1 LLSHLSISDFALID
15 HLELDLSP
23 GFNALSGET
32 GAGKSIIVDAMS
44 TLLGGRADSDL
55 IRTGSDQALIEG
67 VFTLSRERQQEFLFP
82 LLEEYGVE
90 GEGDLILSRE
100 LNRQGRHICRINGRM
115 VTLHLLREVG
125 QRLIDIHN
133 QGEHLSL
140 LRVREHLGFLD
151 RFWGLTDLREKVE
164 ARVKALYR
172 VRRELGRLLADERE
186 LARRIDLLQYQARE
200 IKAAKL
206 EPGEEEELK
215 REHTLLANAEQLIT
229 QINTAYE
236 ALYEGREDQ
245 GAALDLLGEARQ
257 ILASLEEIDPQLQEG
272 RRLIEEASAQLG
284 ELAQSLRSY
293 RDAIDYSPQRLAQV
307 EERLGLIYN
316 LKRKYGNSIEEVL
329 AFGERASQEL
339 EGIVHSEERIEELR
353 SAKGEL
359 LAEIGSFAGQLSLAR
374 REAAQGLAE
383 AVEGQLRDL
392 QMEKAKFAVA
402 LEQSEDPEGV
412 EVDGK
417 RFAFDITGIDKV
429 EFIISPNP
437 GEPLKPLS
445 KIASGGETCRLM
457 LALKSVLS
465 TVDET
470 PTLIFDEIDAGL
482 GGRGGEVIGR
492 KLWGLTADHQVL
504 CVTHLPQIASFGDA
518 HFKVFKEEVGERTVT
533 RAQLLDEPGRLEELA
548 QMLGQV
554 TESIQMSAQEIYEQV
569 QEWKERQNLISAT
582 DR

>member
-1 LLSHLSISDFALID
+1 LLSYLSISNFALID

-23 GFNALSGET
+23 GFNALTGET

-55 IRTGSDQALIEG
+55 IRTGTSQALIEG
-67 VFTLSRERQQEFLFP
+67 VFTLPGELQQEFLFP
-82 LLEEYGVE
+82 LLEEYGIK
-90 GEGDLILSRE
+90 GERDLILSRE
-100 LNRQGRHICRINGRM
+100 LNRQGRHICRINGRIA
-115 VTLHLLREVG
+115 TLRLLREVG

-140 LRVREHLGFLD
+140 LRVREHLEFLD
-151 RFWGLTDLREKVE
+151 RFGGLTDLQGRVE
-164 ARVKALYR
+164 AKVKALYR
-172 VRRELGRLLADERE
+172 VRRELERLVADERE
-186 LARRIDLLQYQARE
+186 LARRIDLLQYQVRE
-200 IKAAKL
+200 IRAARL
-206 EPGEEEELK
+206 EPGEEEELG

-229 QINTAYE
+229 QINAAYE

-245 GAALDLLGEARQ
+245 EAALDLLGEARR
-257 ILASLEEIDPQLQEG
+257 ILTSLEEIDPQLQE
-272 RRLIEEASAQLG
+272 RRKTIEEASAQLG
-284 ELAQSLRSY
+284 ELAHSLRSY
-293 RDAIDYSPQRLAQV
+293 RDAIDHSPQRLAQV

-316 LKRKYGNSIEEVL
+316 LKRKYGDSIQEIL
-329 AFGERASQEL
+329 AFGERAAQEL
-339 EGIVHSEERIEELR
+339 ERIVHSEERIEELR
-353 SAKGEL
+353 SAEEEL
-359 LAEIGSFAGQLSLAR
+359 LAEIGSLVGQLSLAR
-374 REAAQGLAE
+374 REAAQGLSE

-392 QMEKAKFAVA
+392 QMEKARFAVA
-402 LEQSEDPEGV
+402 LERTEDPEGV
-412 EVDGK
+412 EVDGQ
-417 RFAFDITGIDKV
+417 RFAFDITGIDRV
-429 EFIISPNP
+429 EFVISPNP

-445 KIASGGETCRLM
+445 KIASGGETCRFM

-482 GGRGGEVIGR
+482 GGRGGDIIGH

-518 HFKVFKEEVGERTVT
+518 HFKVVKEQVGKRTVT

-569 QEWKERQNLISAT
+569 QEWKKSKT
-582 DR
+582 

>member
-1 LLSHLSISDFALID
+1 MLNHLSISNFALID

-23 GFNALSGET
+23 GFNALTGET

-55 IRTGSDQALIEG
+55 IRTGTSQALMEG
-67 VFTLSRERQQEFLFP
+67 VFTLREMQRGFLFP

-100 LNRQGRHICRINGRM
+100 LNRQGRHICRINGRI
-115 VTLHLLREVG
+115 VTLRFLREVG

-151 RFWGLTDLREKVE
+151 RFGGLTDLRGKVE
-164 ARVKALYR
+164 AKVKALYR
-172 VRRELGRLLADERE
+172 VRRELERLLADERE
-186 LARRIDLLQYQARE
+186 LARRIDLLQYQVRE
-200 IKAAKL
+200 IRAAKL

-229 QINTAYE
+229 QINAAYE
-236 ALYEGREDQ
+236 ALYEGREDRE
-245 GAALDLLGEARQ
+245 AALDLLAEARET
-257 ILASLEEIDPQLQEG
+257 LTSLEEIDPQLQE
-272 RRLIEEASAQLG
+272 RRKMIEEASAQLR
-284 ELAQSLRSY
+284 ELAQALRSY

-316 LKRKYGNSIEEVL
+316 LKRKYGDSIEEIL
-329 AFGERASQEL
+329 AFGERAAQEL

-353 SAKGEL
+353 SAEEEL
-359 LAEIGSFAGQLSLAR
+359 LAEIGSLAGQLSLAR
-374 REAAQGLAE
+374 LEASQGLSE

-392 QMEKAKFAVA
+392 QMEKAEFAVA
-402 LEQSEDPEGV
+402 LEQTEDPEGV
-412 EVDGK
+412 EVDGQ

-445 KIASGGETCRLM
+445 KIASGGETCRFM

-465 TVDET
+465 KVDQT

-482 GGRGGEVIGR
+482 GGRGGDVIGR
-492 KLWGLTADHQVL
+492 KLWRLTADHQVL

-518 HFKVFKEEVGERTVT
+518 HFKVIKEEIGERTVT
-533 RAQLLDEPGRLEELA
+533 RAQFLDEPGRLEELA

-554 TESIQMSAQEIYEQV
+554 TDAIQMSAQEIYEQV
-569 QEWKERQNLISAT
+569 QGWKR
-582 DR
+582 DKPDPY

>member
-1 LLSHLSISDFALID
+1 MLSHLSISNFALID
-15 HLELDLSP
+15 HLELDFSP
-23 GFNALSGET
+23 GFNALTGET

-55 IRTGSDQALIEG
+55 IRTGTSQALLEG
-67 VFTLSRERQQEFLFP
+67 VFTLSGERQQEFLFP
-82 LLEEYGVE
+82 LLEGYRVK
-90 GEGDLILSRE
+90 GEGGLILSRE
-100 LNRQGRHICRINGRM
+100 LNRQGRHICRINGRI
-115 VTLHLLREVG
+115 VTLRLLREVG

-140 LRVREHLGFLD
+140 LRVREHLEFLD
-151 RFWGLTDLREKVE
+151 RFGGLTELRGKVE
-164 ARVKALYR
+164 AKVKALYR
-172 VRRELGRLLADERE
+172 VRRELERLVFDERE
-186 LARRIDLLQYQARE
+186 LARRVDLLQYQVRE
-200 IKAAKL
+200 IRAAKL
-206 EPGEEEELK
+206 QPGEEEELE

-229 QINTAYE
+229 QINAAYE

-245 GAALDLLGEARQ
+245 GAALDLLGEARE
-257 ILASLEEIDPQLQEG
+257 ILASLEEIDPQLQE
-272 RRLIEEASAQLG
+272 RRKIIEEASAQLG
-284 ELAQSLRSY
+284 ELAHSLRSY
-293 RDAIDYSPQRLAQV
+293 RDGIDYSPQRLAQV

-316 LKRKYGNSIEEVL
+316 LKRKYGESIEEIL
-329 AFGERASQEL
+329 AFGERAAQEL
-339 EGIVHSEERIEELR
+339 EGIVHSEERIEELQ
-353 SAKGEL
+353 SAEEES
-359 LAEIGSFAGQLSLAR
+359 LAEIGSLAGQLSLAR
-374 REAAQGLAE
+374 REAAQRLSE

-392 QMEKAKFAVA
+392 QMEKARFAVA
-402 LEQSEDPEGV
+402 LEQTEDPEGV
-412 EVDGK
+412 EVDSK
-417 RFAFDITGIDKV
+417 RFAFDIRGIDKV

-445 KIASGGETCRLM
+445 KIASGGETCRFM

-492 KLWGLTADHQVL
+492 KLWRLAADHQVL

-518 HFKVFKEEVGERTVT
+518 HFQVSKEQVGERTVT
-533 RAQLLDEPGRLEELA
+533 RAQLLDEPRRLEELA

-569 QEWKERQNLISAT
+569 QGWKKGENS
-582 DR
+582 

>member
-1 LLSHLSISDFALID
+1 MLSHLSISNFALID

-23 GFNALSGET
+23 GFNALTGET

-55 IRTGSDQALIEG
+55 IRTGTSQALIEG
-67 VFTLSRERQQEFLFP
+67 VFTLPREMQQEFLVP
-82 LLEEYGVE
+82 LLEEYGVQ

-100 LNRQGRHICRINGRM
+100 LNRRERHICRINGRI
-115 VTLHLLREVG
+115 VTLRLLREVG

-140 LRVREHLGFLD
+140 LRVREHLQFLD
-151 RFWGLTDLREKVE
+151 RFGGLTDLRGRVE
-164 ARVKALYR
+164 ARVKALYG
-172 VRRELGRLLADERE
+172 VRRELERLLADERE
-186 LARRIDLLQYQARE
+186 LARRIDLLQHQVRE
-200 IKAAKL
+200 IRAARL

-229 QINTAYE
+229 QINAAYE

-245 GAALDLLGEARQ
+245 EAALDLLGEARR
-257 ILASLEEIDPQLQEG
+257 ILASLEEIDPQLQE
-272 RRLIEEASAQLG
+272 RRKSIEEASAQLG
-284 ELAQSLRSY
+284 ELAHSLRSY
-293 RDAIDYSPQRLAQV
+293 RDAIDHSPQRLASV

-316 LKRKYGNSIEEVL
+316 LKRKYGDSIEEIL
-329 AFGERASQEL
+329 AFGERASREV
-339 EGIVHSEERIEELR
+339 EEIVHSEERIEELR
-353 SAKGEL
+353 SAEEEL
-359 LAEIGSFAGQLSLAR
+359 LAEIGSLAGQLSLAR
-374 REAAQGLAE
+374 REAAQRLSE

-392 QMEKAKFAVA
+392 QMEKARFVVA
-402 LEQSEDPEGV
+402 LEQTEDPGGV
-412 EVDGK
+412 EVDGQ

-445 KIASGGETCRLM
+445 KIASGGETCRFM

-465 TVDET
+465 AVDQT

-492 KLWGLTADHQVL
+492 KLWRLTADHQVL

-518 HFKVFKEEVGERTVT
+518 HFKVLKEEVGKRTVT

-554 TESIQMSAQEIYEQV
+554 TESIQMSAQEIYAQV
-569 QEWKERQNLISAT
+569 QEWKRAKT
-582 DR
+582 DPC

>member
-1 LLSHLSISDFALID
+1 LLSHLSISNFALID

-23 GFNALSGET
+23 GFNALTGET

-55 IRTGSDQALIEG
+55 IRTGTSQALIEG
-67 VFTLSRERQQEFLFP
+67 VFTLPREMQQEFLVP
-82 LLEEYGVE
+82 LLEEYGVQ

-100 LNRQGRHICRINGRM
+100 LNRRERHICRINGRI
-115 VTLHLLREVG
+115 VTLRLLREVG

-140 LRVREHLGFLD
+140 LRVREHLEFLD
-151 RFWGLTDLREKVE
+151 RFGGLTDLQGRVE

-172 VRRELGRLLADERE
+172 ARRELERLLADERE
-186 LARRIDLLQYQARE
+186 LARRIDLLQHQVRE
-200 IKAAKL
+200 IRAARL

-229 QINTAYE
+229 QINAAYE

-245 GAALDLLGEARQ
+245 EAALDLLGEARR
-257 ILASLEEIDPQLQEG
+257 ILASLEEIDPQLQE
-272 RRLIEEASAQLG
+272 RRKSIEEASAQLG
-284 ELAQSLRSY
+284 ELAHSLRSY
-293 RDAIDYSPQRLAQV
+293 RDAIDHSPQRLASV

-316 LKRKYGNSIEEVL
+316 LKRKYGDSIEEIL
-329 AFGERASQEL
+329 AFGERASREV
-339 EGIVHSEERIEELR
+339 EEIVHSEERIEELR
-353 SAKGEL
+353 SAEEEL
-359 LAEIGSFAGQLSLAR
+359 LAEIGSLAGQLSLAR
-374 REAAQGLAE
+374 REAAQRLSE

-392 QMEKAKFAVA
+392 QMEKARFVVA
-402 LEQSEDPEGV
+402 LEQTEDPGGV
-412 EVDGK
+412 EVDGQ

-445 KIASGGETCRLM
+445 KIASGGETCRFM

-465 TVDET
+465 AVDQT

-492 KLWGLTADHQVL
+492 KLWRLTADHQVL

-518 HFKVFKEEVGERTVT
+518 HFKVAKEQVGKRTVT

-554 TESIQMSAQEIYEQV
+554 TGAIQMSAQEIYEQV
-569 QEWKERQNLISAT
+569 QEWKKSRA
-582 DR
+582 

>member
-1 LLSHLSISDFALID
+1 MLSHLSISNFALID

-23 GFNALSGET
+23 GFNALTGET

-55 IRTGSDQALIEG
+55 IRTGTSQALIEG
-67 VFTLSRERQQEFLFP
+67 VFTLSGELQQEFLFP
-82 LLEEYGVE
+82 LLEEYGVK

-100 LNRQGRHICRINGRM
+100 LNRQGRHICRINGRI
-115 VTLHLLREVG
+115 VTLRLLREVG

-140 LRVREHLGFLD
+140 LRVREHLEFLD
-151 RFWGLTDLREKVE
+151 RFGGLIDLRGRVE
-164 ARVKALYR
+164 AKVKALYG
-172 VRRELGRLLADERE
+172 VRRELERLVFDERE
-186 LARRIDLLQYQARE
+186 LARRVDLLQYQVRE
-200 IKAAKL
+200 IRAAKL

-229 QINTAYE
+229 QINAAYE

-245 GAALDLLGEARQ
+245 ETALDLLGKARR
-257 ILASLEEIDPQLQEG
+257 ILASLEEIDPQLQE
-272 RRLIEEASAQLG
+272 RRKSIEEASAQLG
-284 ELAQSLRSY
+284 ELSHSLRSY
-293 RDAIDYSPQRLAQV
+293 RDAIDHSPQRLAWV

-316 LKRKYGNSIEEVL
+316 LKRKYGDSIEEIL
-329 AFGERASQEL
+329 AFGERAAQEL

-353 SAKGEL
+353 SAEEKL
-359 LAEIGSFAGQLSLAR
+359 LAEIGSLAGQLSLAR
-374 REAAQGLAE
+374 REAAHRLSE
-383 AVEGQLRDL
+383 AVEEQLRDL
-392 QMEKAKFAVA
+392 QMEKARFAVA
-402 LEQSEDPEGV
+402 LEQAEDPKGV
-412 EVDGK
+412 EVDGQ

-445 KIASGGETCRLM
+445 KIASGGETCRFM

-465 TVDET
+465 TVDQT
-470 PTLIFDEIDAGL
+470 PTLIFDEIDSGL

-492 KLWGLTADHQVL
+492 KLWGLRADHQVL

-518 HFKVFKEEVGERTVT
+518 HFKVAKEEVGERTVT

-554 TESIQMSAQEIYEQV
+554 TESIQMSAQEMYEQV
-569 QEWKERQNLISAT
+569 QGWKKSQN
-582 DR
+582 

>member
-1 LLSHLSISDFALID
+1 LLSHLSISNFALID

-23 GFNALSGET
+23 GFNALTGET

-55 IRTGSDQALIEG
+55 IRTGTSQALIEG
-67 VFTLSRERQQEFLFP
+67 VFTLSGELQQEFLFP
-82 LLEEYGVE
+82 LLEEYGVK

-100 LNRQGRHICRINGRM
+100 LNRQGRHICRINGRI
-115 VTLHLLREVG
+115 VTLRLLREVG

-140 LRVREHLGFLD
+140 LRVREHLEFLD
-151 RFWGLTDLREKVE
+151 RFGGLIDLRGRVE
-164 ARVKALYR
+164 AKVKALYG
-172 VRRELGRLLADERE
+172 VRRELERLVFDERE
-186 LARRIDLLQYQARE
+186 LARRVDLLQYQVRE
-200 IKAAKL
+200 IRAAKL

-229 QINTAYE
+229 QINAAYE

-245 GAALDLLGEARQ
+245 ETALDLLGKARR
-257 ILASLEEIDPQLQEG
+257 ILASLEEIDPQLQE
-272 RRLIEEASAQLG
+272 RRKSIEEASAQLG
-284 ELAQSLRSY
+284 ELSHSLRSY
-293 RDAIDYSPQRLAQV
+293 RDAIDHSPQRLAWV

-316 LKRKYGNSIEEVL
+316 LKRKYGDSIEEIL
-329 AFGERASQEL
+329 AFGERAAQEL

-353 SAKGEL
+353 SAEEKL
-359 LAEIGSFAGQLSLAR
+359 LAEIGSLAGQLSLAR
-374 REAAQGLAE
+374 REAAHRLSE
-383 AVEGQLRDL
+383 AVEEQLRDL
-392 QMEKAKFAVA
+392 QMEKARFAVA
-402 LEQSEDPEGV
+402 LEQAEDPKGV
-412 EVDGK
+412 EVDGQ

-445 KIASGGETCRLM
+445 KIASGGETCRFM

-465 TVDET
+465 TVDQT
-470 PTLIFDEIDAGL
+470 PTLIFDEIDSGL

-492 KLWGLTADHQVL
+492 KLWGLRADHQVL

-518 HFKVFKEEVGERTVT
+518 HFKVAKEEVGERTVT

-554 TESIQMSAQEIYEQV
+554 TESIQMSAQEMYEQV
-569 QEWKERQNLISAT
+569 QGWKKSQN
-582 DR
+582 

>member
-1 LLSHLSISDFALID
+1 MLSHLSISNFALID

-23 GFNALSGET
+23 GFNALTGET

-55 IRTGSDQALIEG
+55 IRTGTSQALIEG
-67 VFTLSRERQQEFLFP
+67 VFTLPREMQQEFLVP
-82 LLEEYGVE
+82 LLEEYGVQ

-100 LNRQGRHICRINGRM
+100 LNRRERHICRINGRI
-115 VTLHLLREVG
+115 VTLRLLREVG

-140 LRVREHLGFLD
+140 LRVREHLEFLD
-151 RFWGLTDLREKVE
+151 RFGGLTDLQGRVE

-172 VRRELGRLLADERE
+172 ARRELERLLADERE
-186 LARRIDLLQYQARE
+186 LARRIDLLQHQVRE
-200 IKAAKL
+200 IRAARL

-229 QINTAYE
+229 QINAAYE

-245 GAALDLLGEARQ
+245 EAALDLLGEARR
-257 ILASLEEIDPQLQEG
+257 ILASLEEIDPQLQE
-272 RRLIEEASAQLG
+272 RRKSIEEASAQLG
-284 ELAQSLRSY
+284 ELAHSLRSY
-293 RDAIDYSPQRLAQV
+293 RDAIDHSPQRLASV

-316 LKRKYGNSIEEVL
+316 LKRKYGDSIEEIL
-329 AFGERASQEL
+329 AFGERASREV
-339 EGIVHSEERIEELR
+339 EEIVHSEERIEELR
-353 SAKGEL
+353 SAEEEL
-359 LAEIGSFAGQLSLAR
+359 LAEIGSLAGQLSLAR
-374 REAAQGLAE
+374 REAAQRLSE

-392 QMEKAKFAVA
+392 QMEKARFVVA
-402 LEQSEDPEGV
+402 LEQTEDPGGV
-412 EVDGK
+412 EVDGQ

-445 KIASGGETCRLM
+445 KIASGGETCRFM

-465 TVDET
+465 AVDQT

-492 KLWGLTADHQVL
+492 KLWRLTADHQVL

-518 HFKVFKEEVGERTVT
+518 HFKVAKEQVGKRTVT

-554 TESIQMSAQEIYEQV
+554 TGAIQMSAQEIYEQV
-569 QEWKERQNLISAT
+569 QEWKKSRA
-582 DR
+582 

>member
-1 LLSHLSISDFALID
+1 MLNHLSISNFALID

-23 GFNALSGET
+23 GFNALTGET

-55 IRTGSDQALIEG
+55 IRTGTSQALMEG
-67 VFTLSRERQQEFLFP
+67 VFTLREMQRGFLFP

-100 LNRQGRHICRINGRM
+100 LNRQGRHICRINGRI
-115 VTLHLLREVG
+115 VTLRFLREVG

-151 RFWGLTDLREKVE
+151 RFGGLTDLRGKVE
-164 ARVKALYR
+164 AKVKALYR
-172 VRRELGRLLADERE
+172 VRRELEGLLADERE
-186 LARRIDLLQYQARE
+186 LARRIDLLQYQVRE
-200 IKAAKL
+200 IRAAKL

-229 QINTAYE
+229 QINAAYE
-236 ALYEGREDQ
+236 ALYEGREDRE
-245 GAALDLLGEARQ
+245 AALDLLAEARET
-257 ILASLEEIDPQLQEG
+257 LTSLEEIDPQLQE
-272 RRLIEEASAQLG
+272 RRKMIEEASAQLR
-284 ELAQSLRSY
+284 ELAQALRSY

-316 LKRKYGNSIEEVL
+316 LKRKYGDSIEEIL
-329 AFGERASQEL
+329 AFGERAAQEL

-353 SAKGEL
+353 SAEQEL
-359 LAEIGSFAGQLSLAR
+359 LAEIGSLAGQLSLAR
-374 REAAQGLAE
+374 LEASQGLSE

-392 QMEKAKFAVA
+392 QMEKAEFAVA
-402 LEQSEDPEGV
+402 LEQTEDPEGV
-412 EVDGK
+412 EVDGQ
-417 RFAFDITGIDKV
+417 RFAFDISGIDKV

-445 KIASGGETCRLM
+445 KIASGGETCRFM

-465 TVDET
+465 KVDQT

-482 GGRGGEVIGR
+482 GGRGGDVIGR
-492 KLWGLTADHQVL
+492 KLWRLTADHQVL

-518 HFKVFKEEVGERTVT
+518 HFKVIKEEIGERTVT
-533 RAQLLDEPGRLEELA
+533 RAQFLDEPGRLEELA

-554 TESIQMSAQEIYEQV
+554 TDAIQMSAQEIYEQV
-569 QEWKERQNLISAT
+569 QGWKR
-582 DR
+582 DKPDPY